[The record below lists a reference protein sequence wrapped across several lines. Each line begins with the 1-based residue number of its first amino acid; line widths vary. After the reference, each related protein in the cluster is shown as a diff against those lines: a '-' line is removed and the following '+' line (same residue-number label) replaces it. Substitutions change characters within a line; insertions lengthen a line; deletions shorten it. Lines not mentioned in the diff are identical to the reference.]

1 MGGHP
6 DFAEFEE
13 ILKEFFQNGR
23 GPPAE
28 PERDLQDVWEGIL
41 GFTLISLTACGASPG
56 WRGGRLW
63 PVSSAGAGGGHGTAG
78 GVSCSLTLV
87 LARVLHWTLSI
98 DQVRWTQCL
107 SFEMLPCS
115 RRWLEEMR
123 ACAVSASKKV
133 VGDKVSQ
140 GTDPSPADTVLL
152 VQHLSHLPRFT
163 EPSFAE
169 TVAVPGGLSL
179 FGRAIRGLFKGAD
192 LVGSCWTDGY
202 SAELCCDTQTFGPG
216 GNAGCWD
223 GSETWRWS
231 LLVKD
236 EGFTYKACCCDESHG
251 CWVAPQL
258 SQAAPWG
265 HWGEPPLGNPV
276 EELSVGLF
284 PTYEPG
290 KDCWTGSAATYAKCC
305 DLTMN
310 PMGNIWNCW
319 DNNRFTFER
328 CCFLGEAALGEA
340 PPKPLL
346 RPALR
351 AQATRA
357 APEELL
363 FQRPAGQ
370 ECWVHGFT
378 FAACCLAGINSCWDE
393 IFTHAA
399 CCDGRPQ
406 LPQAGPIVE
415 ATNPIVNCLD
425 LSSHLTLDLEQRPRQ
440 CPQRYFYLATMGTAL
455 IGADRKGFPWWY
467 PADDVQMV
475 KPLRPQRMHFVGGI
489 CVPSSCSVEATA
501 SYLAPLVAPWWRSPR
516 AKAQPLNASHVTLP
530 PPLAVRHKAFGDPKA
545 KINLTFTAWT
555 ALRPANGEALA
566 DLDRCWVQRMAS
578 FTPWS
583 V

>member
-1 MGGHP
+1 M
-6 DFAEFEE
+6 
-13 ILKEFFQNGR
+13 
-23 GPPAE
+23 
-28 PERDLQDVWEGIL
+28 
-41 GFTLISLTACGASPG
+41 T
-56 WRGGRLW
+56 
-63 PVSSAGAGGGHGTAG
+63 
-78 GVSCSLTLV
+78 
-87 LARVLHWTLSI
+87 
-98 DQVRWTQCL
+98 
-107 SFEMLPCS
+107 
-115 RRWLEEMR
+115 
-123 ACAVSASKKV
+123 
-133 VGDKVSQ
+133 
-140 GTDPSPADTVLL
+140 
-152 VQHLSHLPRFT
+152 
-163 EPSFAE
+163 
-169 TVAVPGGLSL
+169 
-179 FGRAIRGLFKGAD
+179 
-192 LVGSCWTDGY
+192 
-202 SAELCCDTQTFGPG
+202 
-216 GNAGCWD
+216 
-223 GSETWRWS
+223 
-231 LLVKD
+231 
-236 EGFTYKACCCDESHG
+236 
-251 CWVAPQL
+251 
-258 SQAAPWG
+258 QAAPWG

-305 DLTMN
+305 DLAMN

-351 AQATRA
+351 AQASRTS
-357 APEELL
+357 APREELL

-455 IGADRKGFPWWY
+455 IGADRKGLPWWY

-566 DLDRCWVQRMAS
+566 DLDRWDFAMILYRSGASWSKGKAILIWTALGALLIFGAVPSGVDLENFLSPSFHLLRLGLPRGPKHLELFRLVLTVLVLVIHVMDHGPWTPVQQHSGAAYLMLLRSCMSRVNIGFVVLLVHLSISRRSLKQAISPWGWIRAMAFHTLKRLFVIAPVVS
-578 FTPWS
+578 AWS
-583 V
+583 LVFVQAPFDDVPMNNILKSNPLYLWYGERRDQCENPFQLLCSVLFIHAPVMGMSGHPGGPTQVVHGPTAEG